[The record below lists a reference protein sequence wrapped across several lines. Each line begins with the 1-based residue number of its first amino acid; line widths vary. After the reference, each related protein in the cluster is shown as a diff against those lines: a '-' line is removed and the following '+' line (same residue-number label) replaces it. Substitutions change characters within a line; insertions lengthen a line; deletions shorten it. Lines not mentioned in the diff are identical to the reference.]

1 MAVNTSATPTT
12 PQLRL
17 RGQLGMRASLR
28 QIWAFRDLVLN
39 LVIRDLKVR
48 YKYSVLGILWS
59 LLNPLFMML
68 IFALVFTLFLKQEIV
83 HFPVFFL
90 SGQLPWNFL
99 QASVMGATATIV
111 GNGGLIKKVY
121 FPREVLPLAF
131 VLSNLVHFGLAL
143 LVLGGFIIA
152 TGIGFT
158 QHLVWLPLIIFLH
171 FMFVMGLG
179 FFTSAVNVFYRDT
192 MMIMDVALQAWF
204 FLTPIFYSMDII
216 PASASFMG
224 WDIPVQRLVRWLNPM
239 ASIIDLYRNV
249 LYGDPQN
256 AIPGPPAI
264 SFLLRTGVTAFVVFF
279 VGWWVFRRV
288 SPRFG
293 EEV

>member
-1 MAVNTSATPTT
+1 M
-12 PQLRL
+12 
-17 RGQLGMRASLR
+17 MASLR
-28 QIWAFRDLVLN
+28 EIWAFRDLVLN

-68 IFALVFTLFLKQEIV
+68 IFALVFTLFLKQNIV

-99 QASVMGATATIV
+99 QASVMGGTATIV

-143 LVLGGFIIA
+143 LVLGGFIIF

-158 QHLVWLPLIIFLH
+158 QHLIWLPLIIFLH
-171 FMFVMGLG
+171 FLFVLGLG
-179 FFTSAVNVFYRDT
+179 FFTSAINVFYRDT

-204 FLTPIFYSMDII
+204 FLTPIFYSMEAI
-216 PASASFMG
+216 PETATIGG
-224 WDIPVQRLVRWLNPM
+224 WAIPVHQLVRWLNPM
-239 ASIIDLYRNV
+239 ASIVDLYRNV
-249 LYGDPQN
+249 LYGDPTN
-256 AIPGPPAI
+256 AVPGPPDL
-264 SFLLRTGVTAFVVFF
+264 SFLIRTAVTALIVFF
-279 VGWWVFRRV
+279 VGWWIFRRV

>member
-1 MAVNTSATPTT
+1 MAVNTTAQ
-12 PQLRL
+12 PQTRRYRL
-17 RGQLGMRASLR
+17 GGQLGMRASLR
-28 QIWAFRDLVLN
+28 QIWDFRDLVLN

-59 LLNPLFMML
+59 LLNPLLMML
-68 IFALVFTLFLKQEIV
+68 IFALVFTLFLKQNIV

-90 SGQLPWNFL
+90 TGQLPWNFL
-99 QASVMGATATIV
+99 QSSVMGATGTIV

-143 LVLGGFIIA
+143 LVLGGFIIV

-158 QHLVWLPLIIFLH
+158 QYLIWLPLIIFLN
-171 FMFVMGLG
+171 FLFVLGFG

-204 FLTPIFYSMDII
+204 FLTPIFYSLDII
-216 PASASFMG
+216 PELVTWG
-224 WDIPVQRLVRWLNPM
+224 GYEIQLQRLVRWLNPM
-239 ASIIDLYRNV
+239 ASIIDLYRSV
-249 LYGDPQN
+249 LYGDTSN
-256 AIPGPPAI
+256 AIPGPPDLG
-264 SFLLRTGVTAFVVFF
+264 FLIRTAVTALVVFF
-279 VGWWVFRRV
+279 VGWWVFRRF
-288 SPRFG
+288 SPKFG